1 MPLLK
6 DLQEQDLKNL
16 TLDEKKTIINEA
28 VDYIFNDTLRLSKAV
43 DMKASKILNNLM
55 AGLDQQLKKEQ
66 GDENYELCF
75 FINEIM
81 WEIRNRL
88 DKIKSNKDNGL

>member
-16 TLDEKKTIINEA
+16 TIDEKKVIIGEA

-43 DMKASKILNNLM
+43 DMKASKILNDIM
-55 AGLDQQLKKEQ
+55 VGLDRQLTKEQ
-66 GDENYELCF
+66 QDENYELCF

-88 DKIKSNKDNGL
+88 DKLKQNKPDGL

>member
-16 TLDEKKTIINEA
+16 TLDEKKVIIGEA

-43 DMKASKILNNLM
+43 DMKASKILNDIM
-55 AGLDQQLKKEQ
+55 VGLDRQLTKEQ
-66 GDENYELCF
+66 QDENYELCF

-88 DKIKSNKDNGL
+88 DKLKQNKPDGL